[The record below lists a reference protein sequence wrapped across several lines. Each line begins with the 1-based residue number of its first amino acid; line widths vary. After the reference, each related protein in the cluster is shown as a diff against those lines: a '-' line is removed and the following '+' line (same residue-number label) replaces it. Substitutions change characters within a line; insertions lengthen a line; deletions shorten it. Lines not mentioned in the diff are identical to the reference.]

1 MVFFYTGDGDDNGDG
16 DGALEPR
23 GGRIGF
29 FDGSDGDGSP
39 SKDHN
44 LGCHRFM
51 ADGLGGRNRHH
62 GIFLSSRFLDPFL
75 FELWTR
81 V

>member
-1 MVFFYTGDGDDNGDG
+1 MD
-16 DGALEPR
+16 ALKPS

-29 FDGSDGDGSP
+29 FDGGDGDGSA
-39 SKDHN
+39 SKDPD

-62 GIFLSSRFLDPFL
+62 GTF
-75 FELWTR
+75 
-81 V
+81 

>member
-1 MVFFYTGDGDDNGDG
+1 MHISSGIFYTGDGDDNGDGDG

-51 ADGLGGRNRHH
+51 ADGLGGRNRHCS
-62 GIFLSSRFLDPFL
+62 IRKLRDFF
-75 FELWTR
+75 
-81 V
+81 